1 MFGREH
7 PTADQ
12 FVRANAEL
20 ARVRLPDWT
29 SVGG

>member
-7 PTADQ
+7 PTPDQ
-12 FVRANAEL
+12 FARANAEL
-20 ARVRLPDWT
+20 ARLNLPDWT